1 MFTLLWLIVYL
12 CGAELFFIQK
22 KTLFLCISNTSH
34 VKFCLIRST
43 TCIFDIKTRMN
54 QLPKVFISFK
64 LSIYA
69 LKKKKK
75 KTTRYT
81 KAQFS
86 ESPKWKDWLF
96 LKYYVAFCP
105 LILEQLNEDNLDSI
119 LKYYA
124 TDSLS
129 QVYNRF
135 DIWWRLGDSRKERI
149 LNHVCLYLTALR
161 HFNSCPSFILVKLSP
176 NQKIYLCEELCT
188 VKK

>member
-1 MFTLLWLIVYL
+1 MVNCIPLWSR
-12 CGAELFFIQK
+12 AFFRAK

-34 VKFCLIRST
+34 VKFYPIRST

-54 QLPKVFISFK
+54 QLPKSSSH
-64 LSIYA
+64 LNCPSTH
-69 LKKKKK
+69 KKKKK
-75 KTTRYT
+75 QNPTRYT
-81 KAQFS
+81 KTQFS
-86 ESPKWKDWLF
+86 ESPKWKYWLF

-105 LILEQLNEDNLDSI
+105 LVLEQLNEDSLDSI
-119 LKYYA
+119 LKYYT

-149 LNHVCLYLTALR
+149 LNHVCLYLTALW
-161 HFNSCPSFILVKLSP
+161 HFNSCPSFILVKLSL

-188 VKK
+188 VTK